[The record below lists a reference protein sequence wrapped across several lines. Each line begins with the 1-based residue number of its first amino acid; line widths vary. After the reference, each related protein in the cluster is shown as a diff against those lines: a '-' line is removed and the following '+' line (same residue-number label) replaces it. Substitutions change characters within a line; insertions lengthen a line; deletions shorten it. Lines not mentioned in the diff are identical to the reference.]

1 MRNTLRLTVVATI
14 ASGILGGAPLAAEE
28 AEVDVLYTSKLIGEP
43 TTLQIGQS
51 KTHMMRRFELSTI
64 NGTNYVGATTALC
77 NQIKVEDYTTNP
89 SSFSYDAYCVWKDG
103 DGDLIFETSN
113 GGASSESSGPT
124 VFGSGLIV
132 GGTGKFKGI
141 TGGVA
146 WSHDN
151 KGGRKRG
158 LYYLPGK

>member
-1 MRNTLRLTVVATI
+1 MRNALRLTVVATI
-14 ASGILGGAPLAAEE
+14 ASGLLGGATLAAEA

-51 KTHMMRRFELSTI
+51 KTHMMRRFELSAI
-64 NGTNYVGATTALC
+64 DGTNFVGTTTALC
-77 NQIKVEDYTTNP
+77 NQIKVEDYTTKP
-89 SSFSYDAYCVWKDG
+89 SSISYDAYCVWKDG

-113 GGASSESSGPT
+113 GGASSENSGDT

-146 WSHDN
+146 WSHDT

-158 LYYLPGK
+158 LYYVPGK

>member
-14 ASGILGGAPLAAEE
+14 ASGVLGGAPLAAEE